1 MTTLFWARWSQATQE
16 AMKQAEGQAG
26 PCTILINNAGIVTGK
41 KLLEGSDEMQEL
53 TMAVNA
59 TAHFWTAKAVL
70 PSMLA
75 NDHGH
80 IVTISSITG
89 MVGAVGL
96 ADYSASKAAAF
107 YFDESISLE
116 MHRLGKASRLRN
128 PPPARAPPAPFL
140 VE

>member
-1 MTTLFWARWSQATQE
+1 
-16 AMKQAEGQAG
+16 MKQAEGQAG

-80 IVTISSITG
+80 IVTVSSITG

-116 MHRLGKASRLRN
+116 MHMLGKASRLRRAAYCVPDGYA
-128 PPPARAPPAPFL
+128 PPGRCERGRVSRAPRPAG
-140 VE
+140 